1 MTKNEIAE
9 KVVKDFTA
17 ATNNNNSGVLP
28 TPFSSVLE
36 APVSNSSYSLE
47 DIQLF
52 RENMVYFGAEYVQRR
67 FNGGSTLIPGGCD
80 HLFDNIRIF
89 VESPDYANN
98 KTGKYCLAMYT
109 MPGFKEARRVV
120 VGGAKKVSSWN
131 YVTSIFHNW
140 VNEILMTLEHHLVA

>member
-1 MTKNEIAE
+1 MTKSQIAE

-17 ATNNNNSGVLP
+17 ATNNNSGVLP

-36 APVSNSSYSLE
+36 APVSNCLYSLE
-47 DIQLF
+47 DIQRF
-52 RENMVYFGAEYVQRR
+52 RENMDYFGAEYIQRR
-67 FNGGSTLIPGGCD
+67 FNFGSTLTPGGCD
-80 HLFDNIRIF
+80 HLFDDIRIF

-98 KTGKYCLAMYT
+98 KTGKYCLVMYT

-131 YVTSIFHNW
+131 HVASIFHNW